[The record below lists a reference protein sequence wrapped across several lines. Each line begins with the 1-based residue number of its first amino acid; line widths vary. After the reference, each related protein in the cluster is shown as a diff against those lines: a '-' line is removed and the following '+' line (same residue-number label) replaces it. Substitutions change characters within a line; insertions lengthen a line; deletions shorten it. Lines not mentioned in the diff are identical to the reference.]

1 MEKSNKRRYT
11 LIVISF
17 LFLLV
22 ATFVT
27 VYNFKDTRAEETD
40 AVVSTSQ
47 VVNCP
52 TGFIFVKDI
61 KGCKMTS
68 RNVGFSYKKTGTS
81 SWTSQT
87 ALFSS

>member
-27 VYNFKDTRAEETD
+27 VYNFKDTRAEL
-40 AVVSTSQ
+40 SL
-47 VVNCP
+47 
-52 TGFIFVKDI
+52 GFIEDENLILSLYFFVSS
-61 KGCKMTS
+61 CTS
-68 RNVGFSYKKTGTS
+68 NSK
-81 SWTSQT
+81 
-87 ALFSS
+87 LFGSKL